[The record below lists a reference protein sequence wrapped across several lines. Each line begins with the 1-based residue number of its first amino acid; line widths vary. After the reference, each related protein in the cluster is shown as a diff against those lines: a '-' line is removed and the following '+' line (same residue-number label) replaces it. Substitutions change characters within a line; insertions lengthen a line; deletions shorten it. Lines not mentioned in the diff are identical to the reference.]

1 MALIN
6 ENQYQY
12 YNNLGEDF
20 GSYQFVSI
28 SEIIEAFMFIYVGED
43 KIISKVNR
51 ADVFFHAQRALQE
64 LSFDTLKS
72 IKSQEI
78 TVPNTLAMI
87 LPQDYVNYVKLTWS
101 DSAGIEH
108 VIYPAAKTSNPISI
122 SQNADGSYD
131 FDVDNNDVLDSS
143 DLTTSHDSNTLF
155 RSFSIT
161 NGSDQITYTITP
173 AEAALGL
180 TVIED
185 IVVGMTVTRPGSGVI
200 PPGTVITAINGTTLT
215 ISNPAN
221 ATLGGANLTLKTF
234 DKKSKTWDKFKD
246 LSASSGNDDF
256 DYDDDIY
263 DYNLGQRFGI
273 DPQYAQVNGSFYID
287 EIAGRIH
294 FGSSLSG
301 KTIIL
306 KYISDGLGTE
316 EEMKVHKFAEEA
328 MYKHIAYAVV
338 SNKANMARSTIE
350 RLKKERRATTRQAK
364 LRLSNIKLEE
374 ITQIL
379 RGKSKKIKH

>member
-6 ENQYQY
+6 ESQFQY
-12 YNNLGEDF
+12 YNNLGQDF
-20 GSYQFVSI
+20 GSYQFVPL
-28 SEIIEAFMFIYVGED
+28 SEIIDAFMFIYVGED

-101 DSAGIEH
+101 DDAGVEH
-108 VIYPAAKTSNPISI
+108 VIYPSSKTSNPVSI
-122 SQNADGSYD
+122 SQNSDGSYD
-131 FDVDNNDVLDSS
+131 FDVDGNEVNSS
-143 DLTTSHDSNTLF
+143 SLTTSHDSNTIN

-161 NGSDQITYTITP
+161 NASDQVTYTLTP
-173 AEAALGL
+173 AEVASGL
-180 TVIED
+180 TVLED
-185 IVVGMTVTRPGSGVI
+185 IVVGMTV
-200 PPGTVITAINGTTLT
+200 NGTGIPNGTLITDVTGTTIT
-215 ISNPAN
+215 ISNN
-221 ATLGGANLTLKTF
+221 ATQTIGAAPLTLKNF
-234 DKKSKTWDKFKD
+234 DKKSTTWNSFKD
-246 LSASSGNDDF
+246 IDANTGNDDF

-273 DPQYAQVNGSFYID
+273 DPQHAQVNGTFYID
-287 EIAGRIH
+287 EVAGRIH

-316 EEMKVHKFAEEA
+316 QEMRVHKFAEEA
-328 MYKHIAYAVV
+328 MYKHIAYAIV

-379 RGKSKKIKH
+379 RGKSKQIKH

>member
-6 ENQYQY
+6 ESQFQY
-12 YNNLGEDF
+12 YSNLGQDF
-20 GSYQFVSI
+20 GSYQFVPL
-28 SEIIEAFMFIYVGED
+28 SEIIDAFMFVYVGED

-78 TVPNTLAMI
+78 TVPNTLAMV
-87 LPQDYVNYVKLTWS
+87 LPQDYINYVKLTWS
-101 DSAGIEH
+101 DDAGVEH
-108 VIYPAAKTSNPISI
+108 VIYPSSKTSNPISI
-122 SQNADGSYD
+122 SQNGDGSYD
-131 FDVDNNDVLDSS
+131 FDVNDDGVASS
-143 DLTTSHDSNTLF
+143 SLTTSHDSNTIF
-155 RSFSIT
+155 RNFAIT
-161 NGSDQITYTITP
+161 NGSNEIIYALTND
-173 AEAALGL
+173 EVAAGL
-180 TVIED
+180 TSLED
-185 IVVGMTVTRPGSGVI
+185 IVVGMTVNGTGV
-200 PPGTVITAINGTTLT
+200 PNGTLITEVNGTTIT
-215 ISNPAN
+215 ISNN
-221 ATLGGANLTLKTF
+221 ATQTTGAAALTLKNF
-234 DKKSKTWDKFKD
+234 DKKSTTWNNFKELD
-246 LSASSGNDDF
+246 ANRGNDNF
-256 DYDDDIY
+256 DYDDDVY

-273 DPQYAQVNGSFYID
+273 DPQHAQVNGTFYID
-287 EIAGRIH
+287 EVAGRIH

-316 EEMKVHKFAEEA
+316 KEMRVHKFAEEA
-328 MYKHIAYAVV
+328 MYKHIAYAIV

-379 RGKSKKIKH
+379 RGGSKHIKH

>member
-6 ENQYQY
+6 ESQFQY
-12 YNNLGEDF
+12 YSNLGQDF
-20 GSYQFVSI
+20 GSYQFVPL
-28 SEIIEAFMFIYVGED
+28 SEIIDAFMFVYVGED

-78 TVPNTLAMI
+78 TVPNTLAMV
-87 LPQDYVNYVKLTWS
+87 LPQDYINYVKLTWS
-101 DSAGIEH
+101 DDAGVEH
-108 VIYPAAKTSNPISI
+108 VIYPSSKTSNPVSI
-122 SQNADGSYD
+122 SQNGDGSYD
-131 FDVDNNDVLDSS
+131 FDVNDDGVASS
-143 DLTTSHDSNTLF
+143 SLTTSHDSNTIF
-155 RSFSIT
+155 KNFAIT
-161 NGSDQITYTITP
+161 NGSDQIIYTLTN
-173 AEAALGL
+173 EEVAAGL
-180 TVIED
+180 TSLED
-185 IVVGMTVTRPGSGVI
+185 IVVGMTVNGTGI
-200 PPGTVITAINGTTLT
+200 PNGTLITEVNGTTVT
-215 ISNPAN
+215 ISNN
-221 ATLGGANLTLKTF
+221 ATQTTGAVALTLKNF
-234 DKKSKTWDKFKD
+234 DKKSTTWNNFKELD
-246 LSASSGNDDF
+246 ANRGSDSF
-256 DYDDDIY
+256 TYDDDIY

-273 DPQYAQVNGSFYID
+273 DPQYAQVNGTFYID
-287 EIAGRIH
+287 EVAGRIH

-316 EEMKVHKFAEEA
+316 KEMRVHKFAEEA
-328 MYKHIAYAVV
+328 MYKHIAYAIV

-379 RGKSKKIKH
+379 RGKSKQIKH

>member
-1 MALIN
+1 MPLIN
-6 ENQYQY
+6 ENQFQY

-131 FDVDNNDVLDSS
+131 FDVDNNNINDDT
-143 DLTTSHDSNTLF
+143 LTTSHDSDQIS
-155 RSFSIT
+155 RSFSIN
-161 NGSDQITYTITP
+161 NGSDQITYTLTP
-173 AEAALGL
+173 AEAAAGL

-185 IVVGMTVTRPGSGVI
+185 IVVGMTVNGGGIPSGTIV
-200 PPGTVITAINGTTLT
+200 TDINGTTLT
-215 ISNPAN
+215 ISNT
-221 ATLGGANLTLKTF
+221 ATQTNGGINLLLKNF

-256 DYDDDIY
+256 DYDDNIY

-287 EIAGRIH
+287 EVAGRIH

-301 KTIIL
+301 KTVIL

-379 RGKSKKIKH
+379 RGKSKQIKH

>member
-1 MALIN
+1 M
-6 ENQYQY
+6 
-12 YNNLGEDF
+12 
-20 GSYQFVSI
+20 
-28 SEIIEAFMFIYVGED
+28 
-43 KIISKVNR
+43 
-51 ADVFFHAQRALQE
+51 
-64 LSFDTLKS
+64 
-72 IKSQEI
+72 
-78 TVPNTLAMI
+78 PNTLAMI

-131 FDVDNNDVLDSS
+131 FDVDNNNINDDT
-143 DLTTSHDSNTLF
+143 LTTSHDSDQIS
-155 RSFSIT
+155 RSFSIN
-161 NGSDQITYTITP
+161 NGSDQITYTLTP
-173 AEAALGL
+173 AEAAAGL

-185 IVVGMTVTRPGSGVI
+185 IVVGMTVNGGGIPSGTIV
-200 PPGTVITAINGTTLT
+200 TDINGTTLT
-215 ISNPAN
+215 ISNT
-221 ATLGGANLTLKTF
+221 ATQTNGGINLLLKNF

-256 DYDDDIY
+256 DYDDNIY

-287 EIAGRIH
+287 EVAGRIH

-301 KTIIL
+301 KTVIL

-379 RGKSKKIKH
+379 RGKSKQIKH

>member
-1 MALIN
+1 MPLIN
-6 ENQYQY
+6 ENQFTY
-12 YNNLGEDF
+12 YSNLGEDF

-78 TVPNTLAMI
+78 TVPNTLAMV

-101 DSAGIEH
+101 DDAGIEH
-108 VIYPAAKTSNPISI
+108 VIYPTSKSSNPVNI
-122 SQNADGSYD
+122 SQNSNGTYN
-131 FDVDNNDVLDSS
+131 FDVDGDGVNTSS
-143 DLTTSHDSNTLF
+143 LTTSHDSDTIS

-161 NGSDQITYTITP
+161 NGSNQVTYTLTP
-173 AEAALGL
+173 NEAATGA
-180 TVIED
+180 TFIED
-185 IVVGMTVTRPGSGVI
+185 IVVGMTINGAGILQGTIVTEV
-200 PPGTVITAINGTTLT
+200 NGTTLT
-215 ISNPAN
+215 IDNN
-221 ATLGGANLTLKTF
+221 ATQTNGGVSLILKNF
-234 DKKSKTWDKFKD
+234 DKKSSTWNNFKD
-246 LSASSGNDDF
+246 LGADSGNDDF

-273 DPQYAQVNGSFYID
+273 DPQHAQVNGSFYID

-328 MYKHIAYAVV
+328 MYKHIAYAIV

-379 RGKSKKIKH
+379 RGKSKQIKH

>member
-6 ENQYQY
+6 ESQFQY
-12 YNNLGEDF
+12 YSNLGQDF
-20 GSYQFVSI
+20 GSYQFVPL
-28 SEIIEAFMFIYVGED
+28 SEIIDAFMFVYVGED

-78 TVPNTLAMI
+78 TVPNTLAMV

-101 DSAGIEH
+101 DDAGVEH
-108 VIYPAAKTSNPISI
+108 VIYPSSKTSNPISI
-122 SQNADGSYD
+122 SQNGDGSYD
-131 FDVDNNDVLDSS
+131 FDVNDDGVASS
-143 DLTTSHDSNTLF
+143 SLTTSHDSNTIF
-155 RSFSIT
+155 RNFAIT
-161 NGSDQITYTITP
+161 NGSDQIIYTLTN
-173 AEAALGL
+173 EEVAAGL
-180 TVIED
+180 TSLED
-185 IVVGMTVTRPGSGVI
+185 IVVGMTVNGTGI
-200 PPGTVITAINGTTLT
+200 PNGTLITEVNGTTVT
-215 ISNPAN
+215 ISNN
-221 ATLGGANLTLKTF
+221 ATQTTGAVALTLKNF
-234 DKKSKTWDKFKD
+234 DKKSTTWNNFKELD
-246 LSASSGNDDF
+246 ANRGSDSF
-256 DYDDDIY
+256 TYDDDIY

-273 DPQYAQVNGSFYID
+273 DPQHAQVNGTFYID
-287 EIAGRIH
+287 EVAGRIH

-316 EEMKVHKFAEEA
+316 KEMRVHKFAEEA
-328 MYKHIAYAVV
+328 MYKHIAYAIV

-379 RGKSKKIKH
+379 RGKSKQIKH

>member
-1 MALIN
+1 MPLIN
-6 ENQYQY
+6 ENQFQY
-12 YNNLGEDF
+12 YSNLGEDF

-78 TVPNTLAMI
+78 IVPNTLAMV

-101 DSAGIEH
+101 DAAGIEH
-108 VIYPAAKTSNPISI
+108 VIYPAIKSSNPVNI
-122 SQNADGSYD
+122 SQNSNGTYN
-131 FDVDNNDVLDSS
+131 FDVDGDGVNTGS
-143 DLTTSHDSNTLF
+143 LTTSHDSNTIS

-161 NGSDQITYTITP
+161 NGSNQITYTLTP
-173 AEAALGL
+173 AEAATGA
-180 TVIED
+180 TFIED
-185 IVVGMTVTRPGSGVI
+185 IVVGMTISGTGIPQGTIVTEV
-200 PPGTVITAINGTTLT
+200 NGTTLT
-215 ISNPAN
+215 IDND
-221 ATLGGANLTLKTF
+221 ATQTNGGVSLILKNF
-234 DKKSKTWDKFKD
+234 DKKSTTWNNFKD
-246 LSASSGNDDF
+246 LGADSGNDDF

-273 DPQYAQVNGSFYID
+273 DPQHAQVNGSFYID

-301 KTIIL
+301 RTIIL

-328 MYKHIAYAVV
+328 MYKHIAYAIV

-379 RGKSKKIKH
+379 RGKSKQIKH

>member
-6 ENQYQY
+6 ESQFQY
-12 YNNLGEDF
+12 YNNLGQDF
-20 GSYQFVSI
+20 GSYQFVPL
-28 SEIIEAFMFIYVGED
+28 SEIIDAFMFVYVGED

-51 ADVFFHAQRALQE
+51 GDVFFHAQRALQE

-101 DSAGIEH
+101 DGAGIEH
-108 VIYPAAKTSNPISI
+108 VIYPSSKTSNPISI
-122 SQNADGSYD
+122 SQDSNGSYN
-131 FDVDNNDVLDSS
+131 FDVDGNGVNSS
-143 DLTTSHDSNTLF
+143 SLTTSHDSNTIN

-161 NGSDQITYTITP
+161 NASDQVTYSLTP
-173 AEAALGL
+173 AEVASGL
-180 TVIED
+180 VVLED
-185 IVVGMTVTRPGSGVI
+185 IVVGMT
-200 PPGTVITAINGTTLT
+200 INGTGIPNGTFITDVTGTTIT
-215 ISNPAN
+215 ISNN
-221 ATLGGANLTLKTF
+221 ATQTIGAAPLTLKNF
-234 DKKSKTWDKFKD
+234 DKKSTTWNNFKD
-246 LSASSGNDDF
+246 INASSGNDDF

-273 DPQYAQVNGSFYID
+273 DPQYAQVNGTFYID
-287 EIAGRIH
+287 EVAGRIH

-316 EEMKVHKFAEEA
+316 KEMRVHKFAEEA
-328 MYKHIAYAVV
+328 MYKHIAYAIV

-350 RLKKERRATTRQAK
+350 RLKKEKRATTRQAK

-379 RGKSKKIKH
+379 RGKSKQIKH